1 MHAHRAS
8 FAAVLVVALVTPAAA
23 SDGAPPAFV
32 SQRAWSHVT
41 FGEAP
46 QSTERAAP
54 LPLHVDFAAAAATVE
69 ATPANAAQRPVAYTY
84 GDGYQTRRKIHMY
97 ASYATLPIFVAQAIA
112 GQKLYTDG
120 GSTAKSAH
128 DALMAASITL
138 FTVNTVT
145 GGWNLL
151 ESRKDPNGRTRRLV
165 HSLMMFGADIGFV
178 VTASL
183 APDDD
188 DEGGGTSGN
197 RANHRAAAFTSISL
211 ATASYLYML
220 FTR

>member
-1 MHAHRAS
+1 MTSYRVGGALALALAL
-8 FAAVLVVALVTPAAA
+8 AAPVFA
-23 SDGAPPAFV
+23 SDETAVAPLG
-32 SQRAWSHVT
+32 QRAWSHVT
-41 FGEAP
+41 FGAVSAP
-46 QSTERAAP
+46 AVPARLAIAFAAP
-54 LPLHVDFAAAAATVE
+54 A
-69 ATPANAAQRPVAYTY
+69 PADMPSASAQRPVAYTY
-84 GDGYQTRRKIHMY
+84 SDGYETRKKIHKY
-97 ASYATLPIFVAQAIA
+97 ASYATLPLFIAQAYA

-120 GSTAKSAH
+120 GSTAKSWH
-128 DALMAASITL
+128 DALMAGSITL

-188 DEGGGTSGN
+188 DEGGGGSGS

-211 ATASYLYML
+211 ATASYLYMF